1 LDEKKMEQRRIGK
14 TGPIVSVIGLGCMGM
29 SEFYGNTDEAESIKT
44 IQRAYELGINFLDTA
59 DMYGPFKNEL
69 LVGKAIKGF
78 RKDIILATKFGIV
91 RSEDSGSRTING
103 KPEYVKSACDASLK
117 RLGVDYIDL
126 YYQHRVDKNTPIEDT
141 IGAMANLIKE
151 GKIRFIGLS
160 ETSTDTIRRAN
171 KIHKV
176 TALQSEYSLWTRDP
190 EAGIL
195 STIKELGIGFIAY
208 SPLGRGFLTGRF
220 RSPDEFSVNDFRKF
234 NPRFQTENFINNLKL
249 VDKLKK
255 LAKKKNVSKAQL
267 ALAWVINKG
276 KEIIAIP
283 GTTRISHV
291 EENVKAADIKF
302 TEDELKEL
310 DKVFPKDAA
319 KGTRYPEQAMKTINV

>member
-1 LDEKKMEQRRIGK
+1 MEQRRIGK

-29 SEFYGNTDEAESIKT
+29 SEFYGNADETESIKT
-44 IQRAYELGINFLDTA
+44 IQRAYELGINFFDTA

-160 ETSTDTIRRAN
+160 EASTDTIRRAN

-255 LAKKKNVSKAQL
+255 LAKKKNVSEAQL